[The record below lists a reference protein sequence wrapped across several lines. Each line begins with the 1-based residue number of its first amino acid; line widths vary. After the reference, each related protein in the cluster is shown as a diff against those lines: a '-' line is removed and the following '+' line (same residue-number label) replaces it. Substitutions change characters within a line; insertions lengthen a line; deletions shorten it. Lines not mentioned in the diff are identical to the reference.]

1 MDMLERNGGTPFST
15 LQRYARRPT
24 QPTETARAAQAPEA
38 PQEQCEL
45 CGEPIPPEHR
55 HLVEVSRR
63 EIKCV
68 CHACSIL
75 FSREQASERK
85 YLLVPDRRLYL
96 EDFHLSDAQWESL
109 RIPVGLAFFF
119 HSTPAGRCVAF
130 YPGPMGPTESL
141 LELETWGALEQRNPV
156 LAGMK
161 QDVEALLVNRARGAR
176 EHFLVPIDECYSLVG
191 LIRTH
196 WKGLSGGEDVWQE
209 IARFFAALRERS
221 MTTRQEGG
229 RQ

>member
-1 MDMLERNGGTPFST
+1 MLERNGRTPFST
-15 LQRYARRPT
+15 LQRFARRPT
-24 QPTETARAAQAPEA
+24 EARPGETAQTAPGPEE

-75 FSREQASERK
+75 FSREQASKGK
-85 YLLVPDRRLYL
+85 YLLVPDRRVYL
-96 EDFHLSDAQWESL
+96 EDFHLDNDQWESL

-119 HSTPAGRCVAF
+119 RSTPAGRCVAF
-130 YPGPMGPTESL
+130 YPSPMGPTESL
-141 LELETWGALEQRNPV
+141 LELSAWDDLEQRNPV

-161 QDVEALLVNRARGAR
+161 WDVEALLVNRARGAR
-176 EHFLVPIDECYSLVG
+176 EYFLVPIDECYSLVG
-191 LIRTH
+191 LIRMR
-196 WKGLSGGEDVWQE
+196 WKGLSGGEEVWQE
-209 IARFFAALRERS
+209 IARFFAALRARS
-221 MTTRQEGG
+221 VTMRNEGDE
-229 RQ
+229 Q